1 MPTKNPY
8 GKAKIRQSAEEKA
21 QAALAAR
28 LGPEPSDPAERA
40 RWNIQ
45 RALATGRYALAIEYA
60 RQLDDLEDAW

>member
-1 MPTKNPY
+1 MPRQNPY
-8 GKAKIRQSAEEKA
+8 GKAKIRQSAEERA

-45 RALATGRYALAIEYA
+45 RALATGRYALAIECG
-60 RQLDDLEDAW
+60 RQLEELDSW